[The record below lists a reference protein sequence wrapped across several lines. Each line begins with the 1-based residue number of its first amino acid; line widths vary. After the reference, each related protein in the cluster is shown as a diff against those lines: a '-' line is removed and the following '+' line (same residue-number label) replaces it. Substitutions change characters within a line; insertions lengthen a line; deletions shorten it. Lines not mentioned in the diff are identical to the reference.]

1 MERLIMRNEGRV
13 VVFVLVCGAIVS
25 MLGYLM
31 IAANSTET
39 RMQMLLA
46 TSLLGFTVS
55 KLNK

>member
-1 MERLIMRNEGRV
+1 MVI
-13 VVFVLVCGAIVS
+13 FVLVCGAIVS

-31 IAANSTET
+31 IAVNSTET
-39 RMQMLLA
+39 RVQMLLA